1 VEICDNGLNDDND
14 GQIVAD
20 DSDCTQQTS
29 SILTLTPTPAPTLTL
44 TPTLIPSPT
53 PAPTN
58 LQGLFGLIT
67 PSSTPTPTPALTIQ
81 GVVGTPEP
89 DCIVGIPKGGNITAC
104 DDPSVA
110 QYAQTCSNVPREAID
125 GGGFQMECVV
135 NKNACA
141 NADAFVVNG
150 ECQVAKTPSSQYNCI
165 AEQADPNFPT
175 CPSGAENDPSF
186 ICFQQVE
193 RLLCARAA
201 TPLPASIP
209 STSTP
214 SPSPS
219 PTPTPVIITN
229 VNNNQVTVRNDGGFT
244 VQNYQGALTTTPDCP
259 PQSPTV
265 LLGPSTMENGGAR
278 ILASFE
284 PCVLADGSVI
294 LNLPDEQGIQLV
306 AANIHGGQTTQSV
319 VVPMQRVAPITQGQT
334 LYSVDLNGQIIG
346 TDPATGN
353 PVTLNGNINALFL
366 FNNGGQNVEFSGDN
380 SVALNAVLR

>member
-1 VEICDNGLNDDND
+1 MIHLLHNTRKLVQMC
-14 GQIVAD
+14 
-20 DSDCTQQTS
+20 
-29 SILTLTPTPAPTLTL
+29 
-44 TPTLIPSPT
+44 
-53 PAPTN
+53 
-58 LQGLFGLIT
+58 
-67 PSSTPTPTPALTIQ
+67 
-81 GVVGTPEP
+81 
-89 DCIVGIPKGGNITAC
+89 
-104 DDPSVA
+104 
-110 QYAQTCSNVPREAID
+110 REAID

-150 ECQVAKTPSSQYNCI
+150 ECHVAKTPSSQYNCI

-186 ICFQQVE
+186 ICFQQVG

-209 STSTP
+209 STSTPSPSPSPSASSSPSP

-244 VQNYQGALTTTPDCP
+244 VQNYQGAVTTTPDCP
-259 PQSPTV
+259 PQSATV

-284 PCVLADGSVI
+284 PCVLTDGSV
-294 LNLPDEQGIQLV
+294 
-306 AANIHGGQTTQSV
+306 
-319 VVPMQRVAPITQGQT
+319 
-334 LYSVDLNGQIIG
+334 Y
-346 TDPATGN
+346 
-353 PVTLNGNINALFL
+353 
-366 FNNGGQNVEFSGDN
+366 
-380 SVALNAVLR
+380 